1 MDDSVSTTTTTA
13 TTSST
18 PAMSVSNTSC
28 RTTPA
33 SAGFLE
39 EICRMEQ
46 VGLKQT
52 ILFKELEEEIS
63 GLEEKKKTMA
73 GRLEDN
79 KVLMAE
85 RSEDY
90 QTKRREADE
99 ARMNAAE
106 NKDEKTLFGSDSES
120 GGEDQEE

>member
-1 MDDSVSTTTTTA
+1 
-13 TTSST
+13 
-18 PAMSVSNTSC
+18 
-28 RTTPA
+28 
-33 SAGFLE
+33 
-39 EICRMEQ
+39 MEQ
-46 VGLKQT
+46 VGLNQT

-73 GRLEDN
+73 GKLEDN

-99 ARMNAAE
+99 ARITVAATKE
-106 NKDEKTLFGSDSES
+106 MLRKRRGVTNNHTQRLQILKEMTEVSLV
-120 GGEDQEE
+120 